1 MFNKKAIAALAAGA
15 TLVSGLAFAAPAMA
29 EQPTGGKNVP
39 QAPKDPKAP
48 QTPKDPKAPTGD
60 QGKDKKDPKAPAAG
74 DKGKDK
80 KNPTVLE
87 NIDKSKAFD
96 NFLNGSE
103 KGDIVDGALSTLNGR
118 GAADVAKARSKANEA
133 TAALN
138 TLKAKWADML
148 AQAAYLDAEG
158 EHEAA
163 AALREAY
170 YTNVPFLDSISAAT
184 KTEKEAKDELAKA
197 EKAYKESKERFAKFL
212 NNLGGK
218 KADVKKSDKKSDK
231 KDDSK
236 KAAPLAK
243 TGAAVALAAVAA
255 SVLAGMGAALRK
267 IRH

>member
-1 MFNKKAIAALAAGA
+1 MLNKKAIAAFAAGA
-15 TLVSGLAFAAPAMA
+15 TLLSGFAFAAPAMA
-29 EQPTGGKNVP
+29 DSANL
-39 QAPKDPKAP
+39 P
-48 QTPKDPKAPTGD
+48 QTAIENAKKQEKAD
-60 QGKDKKDPKAPAAG
+60 AAELAKKVEENKAKENKA
-74 DKGKDK
+74 
-80 KNPTVLE
+80 VLD
-87 NIDKSKAFD
+87 NLDKSKAFD

-103 KGDIVDGALSTLNGR
+103 KGDIVNGSLGTLNGR
-118 GAADVAKARSKANEA
+118 GAAEVSAARSKANEA

-138 TLKAKWADML
+138 ALKAKWADML

-163 AALREAY
+163 AALRKAY

-184 KTEKEAKDELAKA
+184 KNEKEAKDELAKA

-218 KADVKKSDKKSDK
+218 KADVKKSDKKADK
-231 KDDSK
+231 KAAAK
-236 KAAPLAK
+236 TPVAAAPLAK

>member
-15 TLVSGLAFAAPAMA
+15 TLLSGLAFAAPAMA
-29 EQPTGGKNVP
+29 DAKLPADAIANAKKQEQ
-39 QAPKDPKAP
+39 ADKDELAKKVEENKA
-48 QTPKDPKAPTGD
+48 KENKA
-60 QGKDKKDPKAPAAG
+60 
-74 DKGKDK
+74 
-80 KNPTVLE
+80 VLD
-87 NIDKSKAFD
+87 NLDKSKAFD

-103 KGDIVDGALSTLNGR
+103 KGDIVNGSLSTLNGR
-118 GAADVAKARSKANEA
+118 GAAEVSAARSKANEA

-138 TLKAKWADML
+138 ALKAKWADML
-148 AQAAYLDAEG
+148 AQADYLDAEG

-163 AALREAY
+163 AALRKSY

-218 KADVKKSDKKSDK
+218 KADVKKSDKKADA
-231 KDDSK
+231 K

-255 SVLAGMGAALRK
+255 SVLAGMGVALRK
-267 IRH
+267 VRH

>member
-1 MFNKKAIAALAAGA
+1 MLNKKAIAAFAAGA
-15 TLVSGLAFAAPAMA
+15 TLLSGFAFAAPAMA
-29 EQPTGGKNVP
+29 DSANL
-39 QAPKDPKAP
+39 P
-48 QTPKDPKAPTGD
+48 QTAIENAKKQEKAD
-60 QGKDKKDPKAPAAG
+60 AAELAKKVEENKAKENKA
-74 DKGKDK
+74 
-80 KNPTVLE
+80 VLD
-87 NIDKSKAFD
+87 NLDKSKAFD

-103 KGDIVDGALSTLNGR
+103 KGDIVNGSLGTLNGR
-118 GAADVAKARSKANEA
+118 GAAEVSAARSKANEA

-138 TLKAKWADML
+138 ALKAKWADML
-148 AQAAYLDAEG
+148 AQADYLDAEG

-163 AALREAY
+163 AALRKSY

-218 KADVKKSDKKSDK
+218 KADVKKSDKKADK
-231 KDDSK
+231 KAADK

-255 SVLAGMGAALRK
+255 SVLAGMGVALRK

>member
-1 MFNKKAIAALAAGA
+1 MFNKKAIAAFAAGA

-29 EQPTGGKNVP
+29 EQPAGGKNVP
-39 QAPKDPKAP
+39 QVTKDPKGT
-48 QTPKDPKAPTGD
+48 QTPKDPKGT
-60 QGKDKKDPKAPAAG
+60 QTPA
-74 DKGKDK
+74 D
-80 KNPTVLE
+80 VLG

-96 NFLNGSE
+96 NYLNARE
-103 KGDIVDGALSTLNGR
+103 NGDIVSGSLSTLNGR
-118 GAADVAKARSKANEA
+118 GAVDVAKAKSNANEA

-138 TLKAKWADML
+138 ALKAKWADML
-148 AQAAYLDAEG
+148 TQAAYLDAEG

-163 AALREAY
+163 AALRKAY

-212 NNLGGK
+212 DNLGGV
-218 KADVKKSDKKSDK
+218 KANDKKSDK
-231 KDDSK
+231 KANDKKSSEK

>member
-1 MFNKKAIAALAAGA
+1 MLNKKAIAALAAGA

-29 EQPTGGKNVP
+29 DGTNL
-39 QAPKDPKAP
+39 PKEVIENAKKADAAELN
-48 QTPKDPKAPTGD
+48 KKVEEKKAEEN
-60 QGKDKKDPKAPAAG
+60 KA
-74 DKGKDK
+74 
-80 KNPTVLE
+80 VLE
-87 NIDKSKAFD
+87 KLDKSKAFE

-103 KGDIVDGALSTLNGR
+103 KGDIVDGALGTLNGR
-118 GAADVAKARSKANEA
+118 GAAEVSAARSKANEA

-138 TLKAKWADML
+138 ALKAKWADML
-148 AQAAYLDAEG
+148 AQADYLDAEG

-163 AALREAY
+163 AALRKSY

-184 KTEKEAKDELAKA
+184 KNEKEAKDELAKA

-218 KADVKKSDKKSDK
+218 KADVKKSDKKADK
-231 KDDSK
+231 KAEAK

>member
-15 TLVSGLAFAAPAMA
+15 TLVSGLAFAAPAFA
-29 EQPTGGKNVP
+29 EAPA
-39 QAPKDPKAP
+39 APKTDA
-48 QTPKDPKAPTGD
+48 AAGD

-231 KDDSK
+231 KADK

>member
-1 MFNKKAIAALAAGA
+1 MLNKKAIAALAAGA

-29 EQPTGGKNVP
+29 DGTNL
-39 QAPKDPKAP
+39 PKEVIENAKKADAAELN
-48 QTPKDPKAPTGD
+48 KKVEEKKAEEN
-60 QGKDKKDPKAPAAG
+60 KA
-74 DKGKDK
+74 
-80 KNPTVLE
+80 VLE
-87 NIDKSKAFD
+87 KLDKSKAFE

-103 KGDIVDGALSTLNGR
+103 KGDIVDGALGTLNGR
-118 GAADVAKARSKANEA
+118 GAAEVSAARSKANEA

-138 TLKAKWADML
+138 ALKAKWADML
-148 AQAAYLDAEG
+148 AQADYLDAEG

-163 AALREAY
+163 AALRKSY

-184 KTEKEAKDELAKA
+184 KNEKEAKDELAKA

-218 KADVKKSDKKSDK
+218 KADVKKSDKKADK
-231 KDDSK
+231 KAEAK

-255 SVLAGMGAALRK
+255 SVLAGMGVALRK

>member
-29 EQPTGGKNVP
+29 DAKLPADAIANAKKQEQ
-39 QAPKDPKAP
+39 ADKDELAKKVEENKA
-48 QTPKDPKAPTGD
+48 KENKA
-60 QGKDKKDPKAPAAG
+60 
-74 DKGKDK
+74 
-80 KNPTVLE
+80 VLD
-87 NIDKSKAFD
+87 NLDKSKAFD

-103 KGDIVDGALSTLNGR
+103 KGDIVNGSLSTLNGR
-118 GAADVAKARSKANEA
+118 GAAEVSAARSKANEA

-138 TLKAKWADML
+138 ALKAKWADML
-148 AQAAYLDAEG
+148 AQADYLDAEG

-163 AALREAY
+163 AALRKSY

-231 KDDSK
+231 KADAK

-255 SVLAGMGAALRK
+255 SVLAGMGVALRK
-267 IRH
+267 VRH

>member
-29 EQPTGGKNVP
+29 DAKLPADAIANAKKQEQ
-39 QAPKDPKAP
+39 ADKDELAKKVEENKA
-48 QTPKDPKAPTGD
+48 KENKA
-60 QGKDKKDPKAPAAG
+60 
-74 DKGKDK
+74 
-80 KNPTVLE
+80 VLD
-87 NIDKSKAFD
+87 NLDKSKAFD

-103 KGDIVDGALSTLNGR
+103 KGDIVNGSLSTLNGR
-118 GAADVAKARSKANEA
+118 GAAEVSAARSKANEA

-138 TLKAKWADML
+138 ALKAKWADML
-148 AQAAYLDAEG
+148 AQADYLDAEG

-163 AALREAY
+163 ADLRKSY

-231 KDDSK
+231 KADAK

-255 SVLAGMGAALRK
+255 SVLAGMGVALRK

>member
-29 EQPTGGKNVP
+29 ETKLPADVIENAKKQE
-39 QAPKDPKAP
+39 QADKDELAKKVEENKA
-48 QTPKDPKAPTGD
+48 KENKA
-60 QGKDKKDPKAPAAG
+60 
-74 DKGKDK
+74 
-80 KNPTVLE
+80 VLD
-87 NIDKSKAFD
+87 NLDKSKAFD

-103 KGDIVDGALSTLNGR
+103 KGDIVDGALGTLNGR
-118 GAADVAKARSKANEA
+118 GAAEVSAARSKANEA

-138 TLKAKWADML
+138 ALKAKWADML
-148 AQAAYLDAEG
+148 AQADYLDAEG

-163 AALREAY
+163 AALRKSY

-184 KTEKEAKDELAKA
+184 KNEKEAKDELAKA

-212 NNLGGK
+212 NNLGGN
-218 KADVKKSDKKSDK
+218 KADVKKSDKKADK
-231 KDDSK
+231 KSDK

-255 SVLAGMGAALRK
+255 SVLAGMGVALRK

>member
-1 MFNKKAIAALAAGA
+1 MLNKKAIAAFAAGA
-15 TLVSGLAFAAPAMA
+15 TLLSGFAFAAPAMA
-29 EQPTGGKNVP
+29 DSANL
-39 QAPKDPKAP
+39 P
-48 QTPKDPKAPTGD
+48 QTAIENAKKQEKAD
-60 QGKDKKDPKAPAAG
+60 AAELAKKVEENKAKENKA
-74 DKGKDK
+74 
-80 KNPTVLE
+80 VLD
-87 NIDKSKAFD
+87 NLDKSKAFD

-103 KGDIVDGALSTLNGR
+103 KGDIVNGSLGILNGR
-118 GAADVAKARSKANEA
+118 GAAEVSAARSKANEA

-138 TLKAKWADML
+138 ALKAKWADML
-148 AQAAYLDAEG
+148 AQADYLDAEG

-163 AALREAY
+163 AALRKAY

-184 KTEKEAKDELAKA
+184 KNEKEAKDELAKA

-218 KADVKKSDKKSDK
+218 KADVKKSDKKADK
-231 KDDSK
+231 KAAAK
-236 KAAPLAK
+236 TPVAAAPLAK

>member
-15 TLVSGLAFAAPAMA
+15 TLVSGLAFAAPAFA
-29 EQPTGGKNVP
+29 EAPAAPKTDAAAGDQGKDK
-39 QAPKDPKAP
+39 KDPKAP
-48 QTPKDPKAPTGD
+48 AAGD
-60 QGKDKKDPKAPAAG
+60 KDKKDPKAPAAG

-133 TAALN
+133 TAAWN
-138 TLKAKWADML
+138 TLEAKWADML

-231 KDDSK
+231 KADK